1 MAYEDIHH
9 SVWKTT
15 QQVSFYIFASEASKF
30 YFEFSPL
37 NQRIFGAKNQI
48 FSNNETFWAIF
59 IHCDWMSRRKSTK
72 GILNMDLSL
81 NSSAEYIFSEGQF
94 QSTQWP
100 KILQKGFILMLYCQM
115 K

>member
-1 MAYEDIHH
+1 
-9 SVWKTT
+9 
-15 QQVSFYIFASEASKF
+15 
-30 YFEFSPL
+30 
-37 NQRIFGAKNQI
+37 
-48 FSNNETFWAIF
+48 
-59 IHCDWMSRRKSTK
+59 
-72 GILNMDLSL
+72 MDLSL